1 MIVVL
6 DEYGGTLGIVTM
18 EDILEE
24 IVGDI
29 WDESDIIELEIEKT
43 AENTYSVL
51 GQTNIEEF
59 FDEIDFKD
67 REFESEYTTMGGW
80 VVEMLE
86 EDVHEGDSFSYKS
99 LYVIVTEMGENVV
112 ERLTVVVTPPEEEK
126 NEKEERAKEKKED
139 RKQDRDAE
147 DLEA

>member
-1 MIVVL
+1 
-6 DEYGGTLGIVTM
+6 M

-29 WDESDIIELEIEKT
+29 WDETDTIELEIEKT

-59 FDEIDFKD
+59 FDEIDFRD

-80 VVEMLE
+80 AVEMLE
-86 EDVHEGDSFSYKS
+86 EDVHEGDSFSYKR
-99 LYVIVTEMGENVV
+99 LYVIVSEMGENVV
-112 ERLTVVVTPPEEEK
+112 ERLTVVVTPSLED
-126 NEKEERAKEKKED
+126 ERAKEKREE
-139 RKQDRDAE
+139 RASEQENAE
-147 DLEA
+147 I

>member
-1 MIVVL
+1 MREMKVHMIVVL

-29 WDESDIIELEIEKT
+29 WDETDTIELEIEKT
-43 AENTYSVL
+43 AENTYAVL

-59 FDEIDFKD
+59 FDEIGFRD

-80 VVEMLE
+80 AVEMLE
-86 EDVHEGDSFSYKS
+86 EDVHEGDSFNYKN
-99 LYVIVTEMGENVV
+99 LYVIVSEMGENVV
-112 ERLTVVVTPPEEEK
+112 EKLTVIVTPEEEK
-126 NEKEERAKEKKED
+126 TEKEKKED
-139 RKQDRDAE
+139 RKTASDETE
-147 DLEA
+147 D